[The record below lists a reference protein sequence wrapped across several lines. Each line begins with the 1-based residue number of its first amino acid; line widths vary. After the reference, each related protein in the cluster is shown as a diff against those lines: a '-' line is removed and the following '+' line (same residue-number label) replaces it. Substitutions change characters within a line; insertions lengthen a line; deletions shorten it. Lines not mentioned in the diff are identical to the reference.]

1 MTSARSVAALA
12 AAAASVLWLIIWWHQ
27 RLAHGD
33 TAENEKNLVLGLTW
47 MDSGKVLVLPL
58 LLFLVAI
65 VELYRAT
72 QEPGRLGRIGFAG
85 SAGALATL
93 IVGIALQFWGFDW
106 GSYEQEFEEASIGVG
121 GALQAVA
128 TLVLAAA
135 MIAFGIVLARRRV
148 LPGWIVPVLLLSAIA
163 MFWLTPTNVV
173 PGLAWLAVGTVLLRR
188 SPGSPLGRKSRR
200 SG

>member
-1 MTSARSVAALA
+1 MAALA

-65 VELYRAT
+65 VALYRAT
-72 QEPGRLGRIGFAG
+72 REPGRLGRIGFAG
-85 SAGALATL
+85 SAGALAAL

-128 TLVLAAA
+128 TLLLAAA
-135 MIAFGIVLARRRV
+135 MILVAIVLARRRV
-148 LPGWIVPVLLLSAIA
+148 LPGWIVPGLPLSAIA

-173 PGLAWLAVGTVLLRR
+173 PGLAWLAVVTVLLRR
-188 SPGSPLGRKSRR
+188 SPGSPLGRKFRR
-200 SG
+200 SS